1 MAQKNLNSGIQEL
14 DIHGMTAYQ
23 AKIFLDSQLKKAD
36 KSIYRMRIIHGYHG
50 GTALKKLVFDYKNHP
65 KIIRVECGLNAGITD
80 LVLRE
85 L

>member
-50 GTALKKLVFDYKNHP
+50 GTALKELVCDYKYHP
-65 KIIRVECGLNAGITD
+65 KVIRVEFGLNAGITD